1 MAKLRPE
8 THEAVRD
15 ETTTS
20 AAVILPLIARTHGEP
35 SGILDVG
42 CGPEAL
48 WLLEAARLWPEKRLV
63 GLDLDE
69 PRSSIAVERWDAE
82 AGEALPL
89 DRRLTNRI
97 DGNGMSEEER
107 VRWPMVLC
115 LEVAEHLSEA
125 AGDHLVSE
133 LCRVAEKV
141 VWSAAIPGQ
150 GGDGHVNEQPP
161 FYWGARFNE
170 HGFLL
175 SDPWRSTLWGMSG
188 VAPWYAQN
196 LMLASPGALTRRGEV
211 VAGPLATIP
220 PPHLVHPAV
229 LRAKVDLATWWRE
242 EWTKSDAERAQVIAE
257 CERYTGEV
265 VSELAQARAAYD
277 ELLADAGGTS
287 GP

>member
-8 THEAVRD
+8 THQAVRD

-42 CGPEAL
+42 CGPERL
-48 WLLEAARLWPEKRLV
+48 WLREAHRLWSTTTML
-63 GLDLDE
+63 GLDLDDATDSF
-69 PRSSIAVERWDAE
+69 PMAFAWDAE
-82 AGEALPL
+82 KLEPMPLRAGPHPTMTHE
-89 DRRLTNRI
+89 
-97 DGNGMSEEER
+97 DGSPATGYS
-107 VRWPMVLC
+107 RWPMVLC
-115 LEVAEHLSEA
+115 LEMAEHLSEE

-161 FYWGARFNE
+161 FYWGARFNA
-170 HGFLL
+170 HGFFL
-175 SDPWRSTLWGMSG
+175 SDPWRMALWSLPG

-196 LMLASPGALTRRGEV
+196 LMLAQPAILHHDE
-211 VAGPLATIP
+211 AGPLAAIATSP

-229 LRAKVDLATWWRE
+229 LRTKVDAASWWRE
-242 EWTKSDAERAQVIAE
+242 EA
-257 CERYTGEV
+257 
-265 VSELAQARAAYD
+265 LAQTRRAD
-277 ELLADAGGTS
+277 ELLAEAGGVS
-287 GP
+287 SP